1 MVFRRTIGGGPPNE
15 GLMNNLLLPDLI
27 AMAMLLSILYFLR
40 RRHPRETVNLW
51 LIGLVFIFF
60 EAIIHAAYP
69 APGPLRIVAHVVAL
83 NFFYAAGAIFL
94 WTSSRDLFPRSNS
107 LTYLLLNSLPPV
119 TLLTI
124 YGLNNRSPRVYHAV
138 AVCGLLLG
146 VASAFAI
153 ARTWN
158 LGRAWWILFVQF
170 GIWVPIWYFASSGSY
185 RDAAYFVLFVLYF
198 ATAVLFQLSLPRK
211 SLGKIAIV
219 VGFVVWSLVFLL
231 HSWATN
237 HPGYDPIA
245 DEVWNLQKFLVTI
258 GMLLVLLEQ
267 QVATNEWYAFH
278 DHLTGLPNQRLFE
291 DRLATAIEQSRL
303 NNSRTALL
311 MVDLDGFKLINDTYG
326 HDIGDELLRK
336 IAENLGSAIR
346 PLDTLA
352 RLGGDE
358 FILIATGLPSH
369 EPAGRIAETTA
380 ERIDRALRKP
390 VHINGNVLNVTGSI
404 GIAICP
410 DDTTDQVLLR
420 RLADQ
425 RMYEQ
430 KRQLALNF

>member
-1 MVFRRTIGGGPPNE
+1 MAPNE
-15 GLMNNLLLPDLI
+15 GLMNYLLLPDLV

-40 RRHPRETVNLW
+40 RRHPRETVDLW

-69 APGPLRIVAHVVAL
+69 APGPLRLIAHVAAL
-83 NFFYAAGAIFL
+83 NFFYIAGAIFL
-94 WTSSRDLFPRSNS
+94 WASGRDLFPRRTS
-107 LTYLLLNSLPPV
+107 LSYLGVNSLPLV
-119 TLLTI
+119 ALLTV
-124 YGLNNRSPRVYHAV
+124 YGLDNRTPRLYHAV
-138 AVCGLLLG
+138 AAFGLLLG
-146 VASAFAI
+146 IASAFAI
-153 ARTWN
+153 ARAWN
-158 LGRAWWILFVQF
+158 LGRGWWILFVQF
-170 GIWVPIWYFASSGSY
+170 GIWVPIWYFVSSGSF
-185 RDAAYFVLFVLYF
+185 RDAVYFVLFVVYF
-198 ATAVLFQLSLPRK
+198 ATAVLFQLSLPRQ
-211 SLGKIAIV
+211 SLGRVAIV
-219 VGFVVWSLVFLL
+219 IGFVVWSLVFLL
-231 HSWATN
+231 HSWVTN
-237 HPGYDPIA
+237 HPKYDPIA

-291 DRLATAIEQSRL
+291 DRLGIAIEQSRL

-326 HDIGDELLRK
+326 HDVGDELLRR
-336 IAENLGSAIR
+336 IAENLGSGIR
-346 PLDTLA
+346 PPDTLA

-369 EPAGRIAETTA
+369 EPAERIAEAAA
-380 ERIDRALRKP
+380 ERVDRALRKP

-425 RMYEQ
+425 RMYQQ